1 MLVGETG
8 AFPVVT
14 GDKPFDRKAKALR
27 LAQIHLLLTRWVN
40 RAHSSLQWNSHATLF
55 LIIATCTV
63 AAVPVVNTCVHV
75 GSSGSHSLPQA
86 MCPISATGLTRPEGD
101 ADPEDCASYWL
112 PMPSGLAQSDTLIK
126 TLPAG
131 RRFDVVLRGQL
142 ATPLPD
148 RDYGVHRSWYM
159 LHAFEVHYQRTIES
173 NDGQRITE
181 RRDYGAVRSAKL
193 LIPRGN
199 VEVSSDL
206 FGKWSLAEM
215 WFPDSSQ
222 GIYLVSPAA
231 LASCLMAP
239 ENRRLAEHADSRG
252 FVETDTLSRRSVRF
266 VFASGVGLESVEP
279 IGWHPTVEEM
289 GLLVMRTAPIEWWA
303 ATIGSS
309 LQHEQPVTTGS
320 EILGDFLRGP
330 AMWIPVGIPVVLS
343 AEPSWSDLKSR
354 RLSVRSQREDQGT
367 LTGRL
372 TYDPSCGCVT
382 SAELACESA
391 FLRGSIYHLL
401 FENLWTVSTPVTVRY
416 ECAPTED
423 VSKGPFRLCSSN
435 SP

>member
-27 LAQIHLLLTRWVN
+27 LAHIRLLLTRRVN
-40 RAHSSLQWNSHATLF
+40 RAHSSLEWNSHATLF
-55 LIIATCTV
+55 LTIVICTV
-63 AAVPVVNTCVHV
+63 AAVPVVNMCGHV
-75 GSSGSHSLPQA
+75 GSSGSHCLPQA
-86 MCPISATGLTRPEGD
+86 MCPIAAIGLTRPEGD
-101 ADPEDCASYWL
+101 AGSEECASYWL

-126 TLPAG
+126 TLPTG

-148 RDYGVHRSWYM
+148 RDYGAQRSWYM
-159 LHAFEVHYQRTIES
+159 LYAFEVHYQRTIES

-181 RRDYGAVRSAKL
+181 RRDYGAIRSAKL
-193 LIPRGN
+193 LVPRGDA
-199 VEVSSDL
+199 EVPSEP
-206 FGKWSLAEM
+206 FGEWSLAEM

-222 GIYLVSPAA
+222 GIYLVSPVA

-239 ENRRLAEHADSRG
+239 RNRRLAEHPDSRG

-266 VFASGVGLESVEP
+266 VFASNVGLESVEP
-279 IGWHPTVEEM
+279 LGWKPSIEQVDQ
-289 GLLVMRTAPIEWWA
+289 LVTRTAPLECWA
-303 ATIGSS
+303 VAAGFPAQNEHSI
-309 LQHEQPVTTGS
+309 TTGS
-320 EILGDFLRGP
+320 EILGDLLCGP

-343 AEPSWSDLKSR
+343 AEPSWSDLELR
-354 RLSVRSQREDQGT
+354 RLSVRGQTEDQGT

-401 FENLWTVSTPVTVRY
+401 FENLWTVSTPLTVRY

-423 VSKGPFRLCSSN
+423 VSKGPFRLCSS
-435 SP
+435 SPP